1 MNERCY
7 IRIVR
12 MALLGHLCN
21 LVFFFSCLNES
32 LATESIGTFIYSVQ
46 LITNAIRIRTLNSN
60 PQIWPS
66 GAGIRSWNVSLLPID
81 QGSCAYLCRVVR
93 ITHWIGFSQRP
104 TQIGLFKFAF
114 SESQFPVCTFILQS
128 RNNFFSTERE
138 AQKLAIFEMLVYFEK
153 LLLSRVCSVV
163 KVIKLF
169 HYFFAATSQQLHNMA
184 ISFF

>member
-66 GAGIRSWNVSLLPID
+66 GAGIRSWNASLFTID
-81 QGSCAYLCRVVR
+81 QGSCAYLCLVVR
-93 ITHWIGFSQRP
+93 IYHWIGFSQRP

-138 AQKLAIFEMLVYFEK
+138 AQKLAIFEMLVSFEK
-153 LLLSRVCSVV
+153 LLLSRVCSL
-163 KVIKLF
+163 KRLLN
-169 HYFFAATSQQLHNMA
+169 FFIIFCCYIAAAAQHGN
-184 ISFF
+184 FFF